1 MSDQSYPLGDE
12 RGADG
17 RGVDGSDADE
27 RGVDEPM
34 IEGRGVEARSAE
46 GLEDT
51 LVNELDIIAE
61 QPLPDRAASF
71 ARIHDRL
78 QAELNGQ

>member
-1 MSDQSYPLGDE
+1 MSDQSYPIGDE
-12 RGADG
+12 PGVDG
-17 RGVDGSDADE
+17 RGVDGRDADE
-27 RGVDEPM
+27 RGAD
-34 IEGRGVEARSAE
+34 GRGVEARSAE
-46 GLEDT
+46 GLEDA

-61 QPLPDRAASF
+61 QPLPERAASF